1 MEAIGIVK
9 NEWATLANR
18 GVTADELRD
27 AKTFLTGAYPLRFDG
42 NSRIARILTGMQIQG
57 LPIDYIHTRNAKV
70 NAVTME
76 DIKRVATR
84 ILKEKNLYFVIVGR
98 PTP

>member
-1 MEAIGIVK
+1 
-9 NEWATLANR
+9 
-18 GVTADELRD
+18 
-27 AKTFLTGAYPLRFDG
+27 
-42 NSRIARILTGMQIQG
+42 MQIQG